1 MKFWCVLSPRCWELP
16 NLWRDIRFPVSSSA
30 NTRGT
35 LIFISGMYLAA
46 AERRGEETTA
56 YRSGSSPAARS
67 RWGPALRDTRVLRL
81 FRFIFTFYNFFHSS
95 SSSSLIFF
103 FYPFILS
110 FYFSLLLPPF
120 LILLVSL
127 SKIIIIIIIIIS
139 HAHYSYAHALQCL
152 NLHTLYKGGHKL
164 SAILFIKFH
173 LFLKLSP
180 SLSKFPLKIACLHQ
194 FSVGCPCTNCPASN
208 VFSF

>member
-1 MKFWCVLSPRCWELP
+1 MAWYSLPRVIVREYTRHINIHQRNVPRSCRASRRGDDSLQERFFTGGSQQVGTGTSRHSRPPPLSFHIHILQ
-16 NLWRDIRFPVSSSA
+16 LLSF
-30 NTRGT
+30 
-35 LIFISGMYLAA
+35 IFIK
-46 AERRGEETTA
+46 
-56 YRSGSSPAARS
+56 
-67 RWGPALRDTRVLRL
+67 
-81 FRFIFTFYNFFHSS
+81 FFN
-95 SSSSLIFF
+95 LFF